1 MANNTVKKKQVFS
14 GNLRGMPDLAKTY
27 LFDVH
32 IYNKKNKQTEYD
44 LNVRCKEVLGERY
57 LYFDEFQ
64 DFYVSKY
71 FDNLK
76 DNRFKLIIEFY
87 NSQLTKVV
95 YKKMIDCKLQIRP
108 FVSLNQEDNVKL
120 TRMAKIIKKGSF
132 EYDDEG

>member
-71 FDNLK
+71 FDNL
-76 DNRFKLIIEFY
+76 DEDTTFKVTINFY
-87 NSQLTKVV
+87 DSKLQKVV
-95 YKKMIDCKLQIRP
+95 YKRVYDNMKFYREVFSDLDQNSSNKLQ
-108 FVSLNQEDNVKL
+108 VKV
-120 TRMAKIIKKGSF
+120 TMAL
-132 EYDDEG
+132 EE